1 MRFCTTW
8 ITVAANGP
16 GYPGH
21 IRVVARALHT
31 EEPRYNEP
39 LYNKVLSIANDFDYP
54 INSKIYG
61 EVPRYNETGL

>member
-8 ITVAANGP
+8 LTVAANGP
-16 GYPGH
+16 GY
-21 IRVVARALHT
+21 VVVRALHT
-31 EEPRYNEP
+31 EEPRYNER